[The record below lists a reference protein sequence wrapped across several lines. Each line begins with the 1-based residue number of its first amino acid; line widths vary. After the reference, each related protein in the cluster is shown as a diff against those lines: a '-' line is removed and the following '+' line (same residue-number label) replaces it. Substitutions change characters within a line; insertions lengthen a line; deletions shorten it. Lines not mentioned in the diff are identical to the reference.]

1 MARTSDDT
9 RQRLLAAAR
18 SVFADRGYEGASV
31 ATISSRARV
40 TKPALYYH
48 FGSKAGLHEA
58 LVTDTLDMRYRLMC
72 DAAVRGTTLEE
83 KLTAV
88 LEACFRHAHEN
99 REGTRICFA
108 ALFAAPG
115 EVPHRTRFLQ
125 RGMRNFEFVHDLLRA
140 GTRNGELRTDLPTHE
155 LAAAI
160 YSRIVSNS
168 LAQVVRGRVAPPA
181 DARATIRLFLEG
193 ARPR

>member
-18 SVFADRGYEGASV
+18 SVFAHRGYEGASV
-31 ATISSRARV
+31 ATIASRARV

-58 LVTDTLDMRYRLMC
+58 LVTDTLDTRYRLMC
-72 DAAVRGTTLEE
+72 DAAARGTSLEE

-88 LEACFRHAHEN
+88 LDACFRHAHEN
-99 REGTRICFA
+99 RDGARICFA

-115 EVPHRTRFLQ
+115 EVPHRTRFMQ
-125 RGMRNFEFVHDLLRA
+125 RGKRNFGFVRDLIRQ
-140 GTRNGELRTDLPTHE
+140 GIRDGELSRNANAQE
-155 LAAAI
+155 LASAL
-160 YSRIVSNS
+160 YSRVVSNS
-168 LAQVVRGRVAPPA
+168 LAHVLHAQAPPLA
-181 DARATIRLFLEG
+181 NARAAVRLFLEG
-193 ARPR
+193 ARA